1 MNKNLPQ
8 WLEYLESIHP
18 SAIDMG
24 LERVRDV
31 AARLNIRF
39 TGRVITVGGT
49 NGKGTTSALIE
60 NALLLDGQSVGVYS
74 SPHLLDYR
82 ERVRINGALPE
93 AAAFCTAFEQVEQAR
108 GDISLTYF
116 EFGTL
121 AAMLMLMAASPDVV
135 VLEVGLGGRLDATNI
150 IEPDCAVITSI
161 GLDHQDWLG
170 NTREKIAVEK
180 AGIIRPSG
188 KVVIGEP
195 NPPTTLREVIAA
207 LSADAWWR
215 GSEFTISRTANG
227 NVEWQADE
235 QPIPLEDTS
244 IPLDNVATAL
254 AVLKHSGFTV
264 STASIVQ
271 AVATTCLPG
280 RRQLIAQHPAT
291 YLDVGH
297 NPQATESLAEWLD
310 TRQFTKLH
318 IVVAMLNDKAPAASL
333 APFKRFNPQWYLAST
348 HGPRGLAAEK
358 LAEAVTTS
366 QQEVF
371 AEVTQAYHAA
381 REQAQKS
388 GQSQDKDGQSHCDDL
403 ILVVGSFHT
412 VADILALP
420 HNTQNS

>member
-1 MNKNLPQ
+1 MRKTLPQ

-24 LERVRDV
+24 LDRVNEV
-31 AARLNIRF
+31 AQRLNLRF
-39 TGRVITVGGT
+39 DARVITVGGT

-60 NALLLDGQSVGVYS
+60 NALLIEGQSVGVYS

-82 ERVRINGALPE
+82 ERVRINGTLPD
-93 AAAFCTAFEQVEQAR
+93 AAAFCDAFEQVEQAR

-121 AAMLMLMAASPDVV
+121 AAMLMLMAAELDVV

-150 IEPDCAVITSI
+150 ITPDCAVITSI

-170 NTREKIAVEK
+170 DTREKIAVEK
-180 AGIIRPSG
+180 AGIIRHGG

-195 NPPTTLREVIAA
+195 EPPHTLREAVKA
-207 LSADAWWR
+207 LNADAWWQNQ
-215 GSEFTISRTANG
+215 EFSIARRTDGA
-227 NVEWQADE
+227 VTFTAAE
-235 QPIPLEDTS
+235 QTLELSDTAIPLN
-244 IPLDNVATAL
+244 NVATAL
-254 AVLKHSGFTV
+254 AVLKHAGFIV
-264 STASIVQ
+264 SDATMQQ
-271 AVATTCLPG
+271 AVANTQLPG
-280 RRQLIAQHPAT
+280 RRQLIASQPAT

-310 TRQFTKLH
+310 SKTFEQLH

-333 APFKRFNPQWYLAST
+333 APFKRFAPQWYLAST
-348 HGPRGLAAEK
+348 HGPRGLSAEK
-358 LAEAVTTS
+358 LAAAVENTPNCLFPAVT
-366 QQEVF
+366 E
-371 AEVTQAYHAA
+371 AYEAA
-381 REQAQKS
+381 R
-388 GQSQDKDGQSHCDDL
+388 QDAYSEDL

-420 HNTQNS
+420 HNTANS

>member
-1 MNKNLPQ
+1 MRKTLPQ

-24 LERVRDV
+24 LDRVNEV
-31 AARLNIRF
+31 ALRLNLRF
-39 TGRVITVGGT
+39 DARVITVGGT

-60 NALLLDGQSVGVYS
+60 NALLIEGQTVGVYS

-82 ERVRINGALPE
+82 ERVRINGALPD
-93 AAAFCTAFEQVEQAR
+93 AAAFCDAFEQVEQAR

-121 AAMLMLMAASPDVV
+121 AAMLMLMAAELDVV

-150 IEPDCAVITSI
+150 ITPDCAVITSI

-170 NTREKIAVEK
+170 DTREKIAVEK
-180 AGIIRPSG
+180 AGIIRHGG

-195 NPPTTLREVIAA
+195 EPPHTLREAVKA
-207 LSADAWWR
+207 LNADAWWQNQ
-215 GSEFTISRTANG
+215 EFSIARRTDGA
-227 NVEWQADE
+227 VTFTAAE
-235 QPIPLEDTS
+235 QTLELSDTAIPLN
-244 IPLDNVATAL
+244 NVATAL
-254 AVLKHSGFTV
+254 AILKHAGFIV
-264 STASIVQ
+264 SDATMQQ
-271 AVATTCLPG
+271 AVANTQLPG
-280 RRQLIAQHPAT
+280 RRQQIASQPAT

-310 TRQFTKLH
+310 SKTFEQVH

-333 APFKRFNPQWYLAST
+333 APFKRFAPQWYFAST
-348 HGPRGLAAEK
+348 HGPRGLSAEK
-358 LAEAVTTS
+358 LAAAVENTPTRLFPAVT
-366 QQEVF
+366 E
-371 AEVTQAYHAA
+371 AYEAA
-381 REQAQKS
+381 RQDAQS
-388 GQSQDKDGQSHCDDL
+388 EDL

>member
-1 MNKNLPQ
+1 MSKTLPQ

-24 LERVRDV
+24 LDRVNEV
-31 AARLNIRF
+31 AQRLNLRF
-39 TGRVITVGGT
+39 DSRVITVGGT

-60 NALLLDGQSVGVYS
+60 NALLLEGRSVGVYS

-82 ERVRINGALPE
+82 ERVRINGALPD
-93 AAAFCTAFEQVEQAR
+93 AAAFCDAFEQVEKAR

-121 AAMLMLMAASPDVV
+121 AAMLMLMAAELDVV

-150 IEPDCAVITSI
+150 ITPDCAVITSI

-170 NTREKIAVEK
+170 DTREKIAVEK
-180 AGIIRPSG
+180 AGIIRHGG

-195 NPPTTLREVIAA
+195 EPPHTLREAVKA
-207 LSADAWWR
+207 LNADAWWR
-215 GSEFTISRTANG
+215 NDDFSITRSTDGGVTFNAAEQSLKLSDTA
-227 NVEWQADE
+227 
-235 QPIPLEDTS
+235 IPLN
-244 IPLDNVATAL
+244 NVATAL
-254 AVLKHSGFTV
+254 AVLKHAGFIV
-264 STASIVQ
+264 SDMTMQQ
-271 AVATTCLPG
+271 AVANTQLPG
-280 RRQLIAQHPAT
+280 RRQLIAGQPAT

-310 TRQFTKLH
+310 SKTFERLH

-333 APFKRFNPQWYLAST
+333 APFKRFAPQWYLAST
-348 HGPRGLAAEK
+348 HGPRGLPAEK
-358 LAEAVTTS
+358 LAAAVENTQRRLFAAVT
-366 QQEVF
+366 E
-371 AEVTQAYHAA
+371 AYEAA
-381 REQAQKS
+381 R
-388 GQSQDKDGQSHCDDL
+388 QDAHSKDL

>member
-1 MNKNLPQ
+1 MRKTLPQ

-24 LERVRDV
+24 LDRVNEV
-31 AARLNIRF
+31 AQRLNLRF
-39 TGRVITVGGT
+39 DARVITVGGT

-60 NALLLDGQSVGVYS
+60 NALLIEGQSVGVYS

-82 ERVRINGALPE
+82 ERVRINGTLPD
-93 AAAFCTAFEQVEQAR
+93 AAAFCDAFEQVEQAR

-121 AAMLMLMAASPDVV
+121 AAMLMLMAAELDVV

-150 IEPDCAVITSI
+150 ITPDCAVITSI

-170 NTREKIAVEK
+170 DTREKIAVEK
-180 AGIIRPSG
+180 AGIIRHGG

-195 NPPTTLREVIAA
+195 EPPHTLREAVKA
-207 LSADAWWR
+207 LNADAWWQNQ
-215 GSEFTISRTANG
+215 EFSIARRTDGA
-227 NVEWQADE
+227 VTFTAAE
-235 QPIPLEDTS
+235 QTLELSDTAIPLN
-244 IPLDNVATAL
+244 NVATAL
-254 AVLKHSGFTV
+254 AVLKHAGFIV
-264 STASIVQ
+264 SDATMQQ
-271 AVATTCLPG
+271 AVANTQLPG
-280 RRQLIAQHPAT
+280 RRQLIASQPAT

-310 TRQFTKLH
+310 SKTFEQLH

-333 APFKRFNPQWYLAST
+333 APFKRFAPQWYLAST
-348 HGPRGLAAEK
+348 HGPRGLSAEK
-358 LAEAVTTS
+358 LAAAVENTPNCLFPAVT
-366 QQEVF
+366 E
-371 AEVTQAYHAA
+371 AYEAA
-381 REQAQKS
+381 R
-388 GQSQDKDGQSHCDDL
+388 QDAYSEDL

>member
-1 MNKNLPQ
+1 MSKTLPQ

-24 LERVRDV
+24 LDRVNEV
-31 AARLNIRF
+31 AQRLNLRF
-39 TGRVITVGGT
+39 DSRVITVGGT

-60 NALLLDGQSVGVYS
+60 NALLLEGRSVGVYS

-82 ERVRINGALPE
+82 ERVRINGALPD
-93 AAAFCTAFEQVEQAR
+93 AAAFCDAFEQVEKAR

-121 AAMLMLMAASPDVV
+121 AAMLMLMAAELDVV

-150 IEPDCAVITSI
+150 ITPDCAVITSI

-170 NTREKIAVEK
+170 DTREKIAVEK
-180 AGIIRPSG
+180 AGIIRHGG

-195 NPPTTLREVIAA
+195 EPPHTLREAVKA
-207 LSADAWWR
+207 LNADAWWR
-215 GSEFTISRTANG
+215 NDDFSITRSTDGGVTFNAAEQSLKLSDTA
-227 NVEWQADE
+227 
-235 QPIPLEDTS
+235 IPLN
-244 IPLDNVATAL
+244 NVATAL
-254 AVLKHSGFTV
+254 AVLKHAGFIV
-264 STASIVQ
+264 SDMTMQQ
-271 AVATTCLPG
+271 AVANTQLPG
-280 RRQLIAQHPAT
+280 RRQLIAGQPAT

-310 TRQFTKLH
+310 SKTFERLH

-333 APFKRFNPQWYLAST
+333 APFKRFAPQWYLAST
-348 HGPRGLAAEK
+348 HGPRGLPAEK
-358 LAEAVTTS
+358 LAAAVENTQRRLFAAVT
-366 QQEVF
+366 E
-371 AEVTQAYHAA
+371 AYEAA
-381 REQAQKS
+381 R
-388 GQSQDKDGQSHCDDL
+388 QDAHSEDL

>member
-1 MNKNLPQ
+1 MSKTLTQ

-24 LERVRDV
+24 LDRVNEV
-31 AARLNIRF
+31 AQRLKLRF
-39 TGRVITVGGT
+39 DARVITVGGT

-60 NALLLDGQSVGVYS
+60 NALLIEGQSVGVYS

-82 ERVRINGALPE
+82 ERVRINGTLPD
-93 AAAFCTAFEQVEQAR
+93 AAAFCDAFEQVEQAR

-121 AAMLMLMAASPDVV
+121 AAMLMLMAAELDVV

-150 IEPDCAVITSI
+150 ITPDCAVITSI

-170 NTREKIAVEK
+170 DTREKIAVEK
-180 AGIIRPSG
+180 AGIIRHGG

-195 NPPTTLREVIAA
+195 EPPHTLREAVKA
-207 LSADAWWR
+207 LNADAWWQNQ
-215 GSEFTISRTANG
+215 EFSIARRTDGA
-227 NVEWQADE
+227 VTFTAAE
-235 QPIPLEDTS
+235 QTLELSDTAIPLN
-244 IPLDNVATAL
+244 NVATAL
-254 AVLKHSGFTV
+254 AVLKHAGFIV
-264 STASIVQ
+264 SDATMQQ
-271 AVATTCLPG
+271 AVANTQLPG
-280 RRQLIAQHPAT
+280 RRQLIASQPAT

-310 TRQFTKLH
+310 SKTFEQLH

-333 APFKRFNPQWYLAST
+333 APFKRFAPQWYLAST
-348 HGPRGLAAEK
+348 HGPRGLSAEK
-358 LAEAVTTS
+358 LAAAVENTPNCLFPAVT
-366 QQEVF
+366 E
-371 AEVTQAYHAA
+371 AYEAA
-381 REQAQKS
+381 R
-388 GQSQDKDGQSHCDDL
+388 QDAYSEDL

>member
-1 MNKNLPQ
+1 MRKTLPQ

-24 LERVRDV
+24 LDRVNEV
-31 AARLNIRF
+31 AQRLNLRF
-39 TGRVITVGGT
+39 DARVITVGGT

-60 NALLLDGQSVGVYS
+60 NALLIEGQSVGVYS

-82 ERVRINGALPE
+82 ERVRINGALPD
-93 AAAFCTAFEQVEQAR
+93 ADTFCDAFEQVEQAR

-121 AAMLMLMAASPDVV
+121 AAMLMLMAAELDVV

-150 IEPDCAVITSI
+150 ITPDCAVITSI

-170 NTREKIAVEK
+170 DTREKIAVEK
-180 AGIIRPSG
+180 AGIIRYGG

-195 NPPTTLREVIAA
+195 EPPHTLREAVKA
-207 LSADAWWR
+207 LNADAWWQNQ
-215 GSEFTISRTANG
+215 EFSIARRTDGA
-227 NVEWQADE
+227 VTFTAAE
-235 QPIPLEDTS
+235 QTLELSDTAIPLN
-244 IPLDNVATAL
+244 NVATAL
-254 AVLKHSGFTV
+254 AVLKHAGFIV
-264 STASIVQ
+264 SDATMQQ
-271 AVATTCLPG
+271 AVANTQLPG
-280 RRQLIAQHPAT
+280 RRQLIASQPAT

-310 TRQFTKLH
+310 SKTFEQLH

-333 APFKRFNPQWYLAST
+333 APFKRFAPQWYLAST
-348 HGPRGLAAEK
+348 HGPRGLSAEK
-358 LAEAVTTS
+358 LAAAVENTPNCLFPAVT
-366 QQEVF
+366 E
-371 AEVTQAYHAA
+371 AYEAA
-381 REQAQKS
+381 R
-388 GQSQDKDGQSHCDDL
+388 QDAYSEDL

>member
-1 MNKNLPQ
+1 MSKTLPQ

-24 LERVRDV
+24 LDRVNEV
-31 AARLNIRF
+31 AQRLNLRF
-39 TGRVITVGGT
+39 DSRVITVGGT

-60 NALLLDGQSVGVYS
+60 NALLLEGRSVGVYS

-82 ERVRINGALPE
+82 ERVRINGALPD
-93 AAAFCTAFEQVEQAR
+93 AAAFCDAFEQVEKAR

-121 AAMLMLMAASPDVV
+121 AAMLMLMAAELDVV

-150 IEPDCAVITSI
+150 ITPDCAVITSI

-170 NTREKIAVEK
+170 DTREKIAVEK
-180 AGIIRPSG
+180 AGIIRHGG

-195 NPPTTLREVIAA
+195 EPPHTLREAVKA
-207 LSADAWWR
+207 LNADAWWR
-215 GSEFTISRTANG
+215 NDDFSITRSTDGGVTFNAAEQSLKLSDTA
-227 NVEWQADE
+227 
-235 QPIPLEDTS
+235 IPLN
-244 IPLDNVATAL
+244 NVATAL
-254 AVLKHSGFTV
+254 AVLKHAGFIV
-264 STASIVQ
+264 SDMTMQQ
-271 AVATTCLPG
+271 AVANTQLPG
-280 RRQLIAQHPAT
+280 RRQLIAGQPAT

-310 TRQFTKLH
+310 SKTFERLH

-333 APFKRFNPQWYLAST
+333 APFKRFAPQWYLAST
-348 HGPRGLAAEK
+348 HGPRGLSAEK
-358 LAEAVTTS
+358 LAAAVENTPNCLFPAVT
-366 QQEVF
+366 E
-371 AEVTQAYHAA
+371 AYEAA
-381 REQAQKS
+381 R
-388 GQSQDKDGQSHCDDL
+388 QDAYSEDL

>member
-1 MNKNLPQ
+1 MSKTLTQ

-24 LERVRDV
+24 LDRVNEV
-31 AARLNIRF
+31 AQRLNLRF
-39 TGRVITVGGT
+39 DARVITVGGT

-60 NALLLDGQSVGVYS
+60 NALLLEGQSVGVYS

-82 ERVRINGALPE
+82 ERVRINGALPD
-93 AAAFCTAFEQVEQAR
+93 ADTFCDAFEQVEQAR
-108 GDISLTYF
+108 GDITLTYF

-121 AAMLMLMAASPDVV
+121 AAMLMLMAAELDVV

-150 IEPDCAVITSI
+150 ITPDCAVITSI

-170 NTREKIAVEK
+170 DTREKIAVEK
-180 AGIIRPSG
+180 AGIIRYGG

-195 NPPTTLREVIAA
+195 EPPHTLREAVK
-207 LSADAWWR
+207 LLNADAWWQ
-215 GSEFTISRTANG
+215 GQEFSIARSTDGTVTFNAAKQTLELSDTA
-227 NVEWQADE
+227 
-235 QPIPLEDTS
+235 IPLN
-244 IPLDNVATAL
+244 NVATAL
-254 AVLKHSGFTV
+254 AVLKHAGFTV
-264 STASIVQ
+264 SDATMQ
-271 AVATTCLPG
+271 RAVANTQLPG
-280 RRQLIAQHPAT
+280 RRQLIAKHPAT

-310 TRQFTKLH
+310 SKTFKQLH

-333 APFKRFNPQWYLAST
+333 APFKRFAPQWYLAAT
-348 HGPRGLAAEK
+348 HGPRGLSAEK
-358 LAEAVTTS
+358 LAAAVENTPNCLFPAVT
-366 QQEVF
+366 E
-371 AEVTQAYHAA
+371 AYEAA
-381 REQAQKS
+381 R
-388 GQSQDKDGQSHCDDL
+388 QDAHSEDL

>member
-1 MNKNLPQ
+1 MSKTLTQ

-24 LERVRDV
+24 LDRVNEV
-31 AARLNIRF
+31 AQRLNLRF
-39 TGRVITVGGT
+39 DARVITVGGT

-60 NALLLDGQSVGVYS
+60 NALLLEGQSVGVYS

-82 ERVRINGALPE
+82 ERVRINGALPD
-93 AAAFCTAFEQVEQAR
+93 ADTFCDAFEQVEQAR
-108 GDISLTYF
+108 GDITLTYF

-121 AAMLMLMAASPDVV
+121 AAMLMLMAADLDVV

-150 IEPDCAVITSI
+150 ITPDCAVITSI

-170 NTREKIAVEK
+170 DTREKIAVEK
-180 AGIIRPSG
+180 AGIIRHGG

-195 NPPTTLREVIAA
+195 EPPHTLREAVK
-207 LSADAWWR
+207 LLNADAWWQ
-215 GSEFTISRTANG
+215 GQEFSIARSTDGTVTFNAAKQTLELSDTA
-227 NVEWQADE
+227 
-235 QPIPLEDTS
+235 IPLN
-244 IPLDNVATAL
+244 NVATAL
-254 AVLKHSGFTV
+254 AVLKHAGFTV
-264 STASIVQ
+264 SDATMQ
-271 AVATTCLPG
+271 RAVANTQLPG
-280 RRQLIAQHPAT
+280 RRQLIAKHPAT

-310 TRQFTKLH
+310 SKTFKQLH

-333 APFKRFNPQWYLAST
+333 APFKRFAPQWYLAST
-348 HGPRGLAAEK
+348 HGPRGLSAEK
-358 LAEAVTTS
+358 LAAAVENTPNCLFPAVT
-366 QQEVF
+366 E
-371 AEVTQAYHAA
+371 AYEAA
-381 REQAQKS
+381 R
-388 GQSQDKDGQSHCDDL
+388 QDAYSEDL

>member
-1 MNKNLPQ
+1 MRKTLPQ

-24 LERVRDV
+24 LDRVNEV
-31 AARLNIRF
+31 ALRLNLRF
-39 TGRVITVGGT
+39 DARVITVGGT

-60 NALLLDGQSVGVYS
+60 NALLIEGQSVGVYS

-82 ERVRINGALPE
+82 ERVRINGTLPD
-93 AAAFCTAFEQVEQAR
+93 AAAFCDAFEQVEQAR

-121 AAMLMLMAASPDVV
+121 AAMLMLMAAELDVV

-150 IEPDCAVITSI
+150 ITPDCAVITSI

-170 NTREKIAVEK
+170 DTREKIAVEK
-180 AGIIRPSG
+180 AGIIRHGG

-195 NPPTTLREVIAA
+195 EPPHTLREAVKA
-207 LSADAWWR
+207 LNADAWWQNQ
-215 GSEFTISRTANG
+215 EFSIARRTDGA
-227 NVEWQADE
+227 VTFTAAE
-235 QPIPLEDTS
+235 QTLELSDTAIPLN
-244 IPLDNVATAL
+244 NVATAL
-254 AVLKHSGFTV
+254 AVLKHAGFIV
-264 STASIVQ
+264 SDATMQQ
-271 AVATTCLPG
+271 AVANTQLPG
-280 RRQLIAQHPAT
+280 RRQLIASQPAT

-310 TRQFTKLH
+310 SKTFEQLH

-333 APFKRFNPQWYLAST
+333 APFKRFAPQWYLAST
-348 HGPRGLAAEK
+348 HGPRGLSAEK
-358 LAEAVTTS
+358 LAAAVENTPNCLFPAVT
-366 QQEVF
+366 E
-371 AEVTQAYHAA
+371 AYEAA
-381 REQAQKS
+381 R
-388 GQSQDKDGQSHCDDL
+388 QDAYSEDL

>member
-1 MNKNLPQ
+1 MRKTLPQ

-24 LERVRDV
+24 LDRVNEV
-31 AARLNIRF
+31 AQRLNLRF
-39 TGRVITVGGT
+39 DSRVITVGGT

-60 NALLLDGQSVGVYS
+60 NALLLEGRSVGVYS

-82 ERVRINGALPE
+82 ERVRINGALPD
-93 AAAFCTAFEQVEQAR
+93 AAAFCDAFEQVEKAR

-121 AAMLMLMAASPDVV
+121 AAMLMLMAAELDVV

-150 IEPDCAVITSI
+150 ITPDCAVITSI

-170 NTREKIAVEK
+170 DTREKIAVEK
-180 AGIIRPSG
+180 AGIIRHGG

-195 NPPTTLREVIAA
+195 EPPHTLREAVKA
-207 LSADAWWR
+207 LNADAWWR
-215 GSEFTISRTANG
+215 NDDFSITRSTDGGVTFNAAEQSLKLSDTA
-227 NVEWQADE
+227 
-235 QPIPLEDTS
+235 IPLN
-244 IPLDNVATAL
+244 NVATAL
-254 AVLKHSGFTV
+254 AVLKHAGFIV
-264 STASIVQ
+264 SDMTMQQ
-271 AVATTCLPG
+271 AVANTQLPG
-280 RRQLIAQHPAT
+280 RRQLIAGQPAT

-310 TRQFTKLH
+310 SKTFERLH

-333 APFKRFNPQWYLAST
+333 APFKRFAPQWYLAST
-348 HGPRGLAAEK
+348 HGPRGLPAEK
-358 LAEAVTTS
+358 LAAAVENTQRRLFAAVT
-366 QQEVF
+366 E
-371 AEVTQAYHAA
+371 AYEAA
-381 REQAQKS
+381 R
-388 GQSQDKDGQSHCDDL
+388 QDAHSKDL

>member
-1 MNKNLPQ
+1 MRKTLPQ

-24 LERVRDV
+24 LDRVNEV
-31 AARLNIRF
+31 AQRLNLRF
-39 TGRVITVGGT
+39 DARVITVGGT

-60 NALLLDGQSVGVYS
+60 NALLIEGQSVGVYS

-82 ERVRINGALPE
+82 ERVRINGTLPD
-93 AAAFCTAFEQVEQAR
+93 AAAFCDAFEQVEQAR

-121 AAMLMLMAASPDVV
+121 AAMLMLMAAELDVV

-150 IEPDCAVITSI
+150 ITPDCAVITSI

-170 NTREKIAVEK
+170 DTREKIAVEK
-180 AGIIRPSG
+180 AGIIRHGG

-195 NPPTTLREVIAA
+195 EPPHTLREAVKA
-207 LSADAWWR
+207 LNADAWWQNQ
-215 GSEFTISRTANG
+215 EFSIARRTDGA
-227 NVEWQADE
+227 VTFTAAE
-235 QPIPLEDTS
+235 QTLELSDTAIPLN
-244 IPLDNVATAL
+244 NVATAL
-254 AVLKHSGFTV
+254 AVLKHAGFIV
-264 STASIVQ
+264 SDATMQQ
-271 AVATTCLPG
+271 AVANTQLPG
-280 RRQLIAQHPAT
+280 RRQLIASQPAT

-310 TRQFTKLH
+310 SKTFEQLH

-333 APFKRFNPQWYLAST
+333 APFKRFAPQWYLAST
-348 HGPRGLAAEK
+348 HGPRGLSAEK
-358 LAEAVTTS
+358 LAAAVENTPNCLFPAVT
-366 QQEVF
+366 E
-371 AEVTQAYHAA
+371 AYEAA
-381 REQAQKS
+381 R
-388 GQSQDKDGQSHCDDL
+388 QDAHSEDL

>member
-1 MNKNLPQ
+1 MRKTLPQ

-24 LERVRDV
+24 LDRVNEV
-31 AARLNIRF
+31 AQRLNLRF
-39 TGRVITVGGT
+39 DARVITVGGT

-60 NALLLDGQSVGVYS
+60 NALLIEGQTVGVYS

-82 ERVRINGALPE
+82 ERVRINGALPD
-93 AAAFCTAFEQVEQAR
+93 AAAFCDAFEQVEQAR

-121 AAMLMLMAASPDVV
+121 AAMLMLMAAELDVV

-150 IEPDCAVITSI
+150 ITPDCAVITSI

-170 NTREKIAVEK
+170 DTREKIAVEK
-180 AGIIRPSG
+180 AGIIRHGG

-195 NPPTTLREVIAA
+195 EPPHTLREAVKA
-207 LSADAWWR
+207 LNADAWWQNQ
-215 GSEFTISRTANG
+215 EFSIARRTDGA
-227 NVEWQADE
+227 VTFTAAE
-235 QPIPLEDTS
+235 QTLELSDTAIPLN
-244 IPLDNVATAL
+244 NVATAL
-254 AVLKHSGFTV
+254 AVLKHAGFIV
-264 STASIVQ
+264 SDATMQQ
-271 AVATTCLPG
+271 AVANTQLPG
-280 RRQLIAQHPAT
+280 RRQQIASQPAT

-310 TRQFTKLH
+310 SKTFEQVH

-333 APFKRFNPQWYLAST
+333 APFKRFAPQWYFAST
-348 HGPRGLAAEK
+348 HGPRGLSAEK
-358 LAEAVTTS
+358 LAAAVENTPTRLFPAVT
-366 QQEVF
+366 E
-371 AEVTQAYHAA
+371 AYEAA
-381 REQAQKS
+381 RQDAQS
-388 GQSQDKDGQSHCDDL
+388 EDL

>member
-1 MNKNLPQ
+1 MRKTLPQ

-24 LERVRDV
+24 LDRVNEV
-31 AARLNIRF
+31 AQRLNLRF
-39 TGRVITVGGT
+39 DARVITVGGT

-60 NALLLDGQSVGVYS
+60 NALLIEGQSVGVYS

-82 ERVRINGALPE
+82 ERVRINGTLPD
-93 AAAFCTAFEQVEQAR
+93 AAAFCDAFEQVEQAR

-121 AAMLMLMAASPDVV
+121 AAMLMLMAAELDVV

-150 IEPDCAVITSI
+150 ITPDCAVITSI

-170 NTREKIAVEK
+170 DTREKIAVEK
-180 AGIIRPSG
+180 AGIIRHGG

-195 NPPTTLREVIAA
+195 EPPHTLREAVKA
-207 LSADAWWR
+207 LNADAWWQNQ
-215 GSEFTISRTANG
+215 EFSIARRTDGA
-227 NVEWQADE
+227 VTFTAAE
-235 QPIPLEDTS
+235 QTLELSDTAIPLN
-244 IPLDNVATAL
+244 NVATAL
-254 AVLKHSGFTV
+254 AVLKHAGFIV
-264 STASIVQ
+264 SDATMQQ
-271 AVATTCLPG
+271 AVANTQLPG
-280 RRQLIAQHPAT
+280 RRQLIASQPAT

-310 TRQFTKLH
+310 SKTFEQVH

-333 APFKRFNPQWYLAST
+333 APFKRFAPQWYFAST
-348 HGPRGLAAEK
+348 HGPRGLSAEK
-358 LAEAVTTS
+358 LAAAVENTPTRLFPAVT
-366 QQEVF
+366 E
-371 AEVTQAYHAA
+371 AYEAA
-381 REQAQKS
+381 RQDAQS
-388 GQSQDKDGQSHCDDL
+388 EDL

>member
-1 MNKNLPQ
+1 MRKTLPE

-24 LERVRDV
+24 LDRVNEV
-31 AARLNIRF
+31 ALRLNLRF
-39 TGRVITVGGT
+39 DARVITVGGT

-60 NALLLDGQSVGVYS
+60 NALLIEGQSVGVYS

-82 ERVRINGALPE
+82 ERVRINGTLPD
-93 AAAFCTAFEQVEQAR
+93 AAAFCDAFEQVEQAR

-121 AAMLMLMAASPDVV
+121 AAMLMLMAAELDVV

-150 IEPDCAVITSI
+150 ITPDCAVITSI

-170 NTREKIAVEK
+170 DTREKIAVEK
-180 AGIIRPSG
+180 AGIIRHGG

-195 NPPTTLREVIAA
+195 EPPHTLREAVKA
-207 LSADAWWR
+207 LNADAWWQNQ
-215 GSEFTISRTANG
+215 EFSIARRTDGA
-227 NVEWQADE
+227 VTFTAAE
-235 QPIPLEDTS
+235 QTLELSDTAIPLN
-244 IPLDNVATAL
+244 NVATAL
-254 AVLKHSGFTV
+254 AVLKHAGFIV
-264 STASIVQ
+264 SDATMQQ
-271 AVATTCLPG
+271 AVANTQLPG
-280 RRQLIAQHPAT
+280 RRQQIASQPAT

-310 TRQFTKLH
+310 SKTFEQVH

-333 APFKRFNPQWYLAST
+333 APFKRFAPQWYFAST
-348 HGPRGLAAEK
+348 HGPRGLSAEK
-358 LAEAVTTS
+358 LAAAVENTPTRLFPAVT
-366 QQEVF
+366 E
-371 AEVTQAYHAA
+371 AYEAA
-381 REQAQKS
+381 RQDAQS
-388 GQSQDKDGQSHCDDL
+388 EDL

>member
-1 MNKNLPQ
+1 MRKTLPQ

-24 LERVRDV
+24 LDRVNEV
-31 AARLNIRF
+31 ALRLNLRF
-39 TGRVITVGGT
+39 DARVITVGGT

-60 NALLLDGQSVGVYS
+60 NALLIEGQSVGVYS

-82 ERVRINGALPE
+82 ERVRINGTLPD
-93 AAAFCTAFEQVEQAR
+93 AAAFCDAFEQVEQAR

-121 AAMLMLMAASPDVV
+121 AAMLMLMAAELDVV

-150 IEPDCAVITSI
+150 ITPDCAVITSI

-170 NTREKIAVEK
+170 DTREKIAVEK
-180 AGIIRPSG
+180 AGIIRHGG

-195 NPPTTLREVIAA
+195 EPPHTLREAVKA
-207 LSADAWWR
+207 LNADAWWQNQ
-215 GSEFTISRTANG
+215 EFSIARRTDGA
-227 NVEWQADE
+227 VTFTAAE
-235 QPIPLEDTS
+235 QTLELSDTAIPLN
-244 IPLDNVATAL
+244 NVATAL
-254 AVLKHSGFTV
+254 AVLKHAGFIV
-264 STASIVQ
+264 SDATMQQ
-271 AVATTCLPG
+271 AVANTQLPG
-280 RRQLIAQHPAT
+280 RRQQIASQPAT

-310 TRQFTKLH
+310 SKTFEQVH

-333 APFKRFNPQWYLAST
+333 APFKRFAPQWYFAST
-348 HGPRGLAAEK
+348 HGPRGLSAEK
-358 LAEAVTTS
+358 LAAAVENTPTRLFPAVT
-366 QQEVF
+366 E
-371 AEVTQAYHAA
+371 AYEAA
-381 REQAQKS
+381 RQDAQS
-388 GQSQDKDGQSHCDDL
+388 EDL

>member
-1 MNKNLPQ
+1 MRKTLPQ

-24 LERVRDV
+24 LDRVNEV
-31 AARLNIRF
+31 AQRLNLRF
-39 TGRVITVGGT
+39 DARVITVGGT

-60 NALLLDGQSVGVYS
+60 NALLIEGQSVGVYS

-82 ERVRINGALPE
+82 ERVRINGTLPD
-93 AAAFCTAFEQVEQAR
+93 AAAFCDAFEQVEQAR

-121 AAMLMLMAASPDVV
+121 AAMLMLMAAELDVV

-150 IEPDCAVITSI
+150 ITPDCAVITSI

-170 NTREKIAVEK
+170 DTREKIAVEK
-180 AGIIRPSG
+180 AGIIRHGG

-195 NPPTTLREVIAA
+195 EPPHTLREAVKA
-207 LSADAWWR
+207 LNADAWWQNQ
-215 GSEFTISRTANG
+215 EFSIARRTDGA
-227 NVEWQADE
+227 VTFTAAE
-235 QPIPLEDTS
+235 QTLELSDTAIPLN
-244 IPLDNVATAL
+244 NVATAL
-254 AVLKHSGFTV
+254 AVLKHAGFIV
-264 STASIVQ
+264 SDATMQQ
-271 AVATTCLPG
+271 AVANTQLPG
-280 RRQLIAQHPAT
+280 RRQLIASQPAT

-310 TRQFTKLH
+310 RKTFEQLH

-333 APFKRFNPQWYLAST
+333 APFKRFAPQWYLAST
-348 HGPRGLAAEK
+348 HGPRGLSAEK
-358 LAEAVTTS
+358 LAAAVENTPNCLFPAVT
-366 QQEVF
+366 E
-371 AEVTQAYHAA
+371 AYEAA
-381 REQAQKS
+381 R
-388 GQSQDKDGQSHCDDL
+388 QDAYSEDL

>member
-1 MNKNLPQ
+1 MRKTLPQ

-24 LERVRDV
+24 LDRVNEV
-31 AARLNIRF
+31 AQRLNLRF
-39 TGRVITVGGT
+39 DARVITVGGT

-60 NALLLDGQSVGVYS
+60 NTLLIDGQSVGVYS

-82 ERVRINGALPE
+82 ERVRINGTLPD
-93 AAAFCTAFEQVEQAR
+93 AAAFCDAFEQVEQAR

-121 AAMLMLMAASPDVV
+121 AAMLMLMAAELDVV

-150 IEPDCAVITSI
+150 ITPDCAVITSI

-170 NTREKIAVEK
+170 DTREKIAVEK
-180 AGIIRPSG
+180 AGIIRHGG

-195 NPPTTLREVIAA
+195 EPPHTLREAVKA
-207 LSADAWWR
+207 LNADAWWQNQ
-215 GSEFTISRTANG
+215 EFSIARTDGA
-227 NVEWQADE
+227 VTFTAAE
-235 QPIPLEDTS
+235 QTLELSDTAIPLN
-244 IPLDNVATAL
+244 NVATAL
-254 AVLKHSGFTV
+254 AVLKHAGFIV
-264 STASIVQ
+264 SDATMQQ
-271 AVATTCLPG
+271 AVANTRLPG
-280 RRQLIAQHPAT
+280 RRQLIASQPDT

-310 TRQFTKLH
+310 SKTFEQLH

-333 APFKRFNPQWYLAST
+333 APFKRFAPQWYLAST
-348 HGPRGLAAEK
+348 HGPRGLSAEK
-358 LAEAVTTS
+358 LAAAVENTPNRLFTAVT
-366 QQEVF
+366 E
-371 AEVTQAYHAA
+371 AYEAA
-381 REQAQKS
+381 R
-388 GQSQDKDGQSHCDDL
+388 QDADSEDL

>member
-1 MNKNLPQ
+1 MSKTLPQ
-8 WLEYLESIHP
+8 WLEYFESIHP

-24 LERVRDV
+24 LDRVNEV
-31 AARLNIRF
+31 AQRLNLRF
-39 TGRVITVGGT
+39 DSRVITVGGT

-60 NALLLDGQSVGVYS
+60 NALLLEGRSVGVYS

-82 ERVRINGALPE
+82 ERVRINGALPD
-93 AAAFCTAFEQVEQAR
+93 AAAFCDAFEQVEKAR

-121 AAMLMLMAASPDVV
+121 AAMLMLMAAELDVV

-150 IEPDCAVITSI
+150 ITPDCAVITSI

-170 NTREKIAVEK
+170 DTREKIAVEK
-180 AGIIRPSG
+180 AGIIRHGG

-195 NPPTTLREVIAA
+195 EPPHTLREAVKA
-207 LSADAWWR
+207 LNADAWWR
-215 GSEFTISRTANG
+215 NDDFSITRSTDGGVTFNAAEQSLKLSDTA
-227 NVEWQADE
+227 
-235 QPIPLEDTS
+235 IPLN
-244 IPLDNVATAL
+244 NVATAL
-254 AVLKHSGFTV
+254 AVLKHAGFIV
-264 STASIVQ
+264 SDMTMQQ
-271 AVATTCLPG
+271 AVANTQLPG
-280 RRQLIAQHPAT
+280 RRQLIAGQPAT

-310 TRQFTKLH
+310 SKTFERLH

-333 APFKRFNPQWYLAST
+333 APFKRFAPQWYLAST
-348 HGPRGLAAEK
+348 HGPRGLPAEK
-358 LAEAVTTS
+358 LAAAVENTQRRLFAAVT
-366 QQEVF
+366 E
-371 AEVTQAYHAA
+371 AYEAA
-381 REQAQKS
+381 R
-388 GQSQDKDGQSHCDDL
+388 QDAHSEDL

>member
-1 MNKNLPQ
+1 MRKTLPQ

-24 LERVRDV
+24 LDRVNEV
-31 AARLNIRF
+31 AQRLNLRF
-39 TGRVITVGGT
+39 DARVITVGGT

-60 NALLLDGQSVGVYS
+60 NALLIEGQSVGVYS

-82 ERVRINGALPE
+82 ERVRINGTLPD
-93 AAAFCTAFEQVEQAR
+93 AAAFCDAFEQVEQAR

-121 AAMLMLMAASPDVV
+121 AAMLMLMAAELDVV

-150 IEPDCAVITSI
+150 ITPDCAVITSI

-170 NTREKIAVEK
+170 DTREKIAVEK
-180 AGIIRPSG
+180 AGIIRHGG

-195 NPPTTLREVIAA
+195 EPPHTLREAVKA
-207 LSADAWWR
+207 LNADAWWQNQ
-215 GSEFTISRTANG
+215 EFSIARRTDGA
-227 NVEWQADE
+227 VTFTAAE
-235 QPIPLEDTS
+235 QTLELSDTAIPLN
-244 IPLDNVATAL
+244 NVATAL
-254 AVLKHSGFTV
+254 AVLKHAGFIV
-264 STASIVQ
+264 SDATMQQ
-271 AVATTCLPG
+271 AVANTQLPG
-280 RRQLIAQHPAT
+280 RRQLIASQPAT

-310 TRQFTKLH
+310 SKTFGQLH

-333 APFKRFNPQWYLAST
+333 APFKRFAPQWYLAST
-348 HGPRGLAAEK
+348 HGPRGLSAEK
-358 LAEAVTTS
+358 LAAAVENTPNCLFPAVT
-366 QQEVF
+366 E
-371 AEVTQAYHAA
+371 AYEAA
-381 REQAQKS
+381 R
-388 GQSQDKDGQSHCDDL
+388 QDAYSEDL

>member
-1 MNKNLPQ
+1 MRKTLPQ

-24 LERVRDV
+24 LDRVNEV
-31 AARLNIRF
+31 AQRLNLRF
-39 TGRVITVGGT
+39 DARVITVGGT

-60 NALLLDGQSVGVYS
+60 NALLIDGQSVGVYS

-82 ERVRINGALPE
+82 ERVRINGTLPD
-93 AAAFCTAFEQVEQAR
+93 AAAFCDAFEQVEQAR

-121 AAMLMLMAASPDVV
+121 AAMLMLMAAELDVV

-150 IEPDCAVITSI
+150 ITPDCAVITSI

-170 NTREKIAVEK
+170 DTREKIAVEK
-180 AGIIRPSG
+180 AGIIRHGG

-195 NPPTTLREVIAA
+195 EPPHTLREAVKA
-207 LSADAWWR
+207 LNADAWWQNQ
-215 GSEFTISRTANG
+215 EFSIARTDGA
-227 NVEWQADE
+227 VTFTAAE
-235 QPIPLEDTS
+235 QTLELSDTAIPLN
-244 IPLDNVATAL
+244 NVATAL
-254 AVLKHSGFTV
+254 AVLKHAGFIV
-264 STASIVQ
+264 SDATMQQ
-271 AVATTCLPG
+271 AVANTRLPG
-280 RRQLIAQHPAT
+280 RRQLIASQPDT

-310 TRQFTKLH
+310 SKTFEQLH

-333 APFKRFNPQWYLAST
+333 APFKRFAPQWYLAST
-348 HGPRGLAAEK
+348 HGPRGLSAEK
-358 LAEAVTTS
+358 LAAAVENTPNRLFTAVT
-366 QQEVF
+366 E
-371 AEVTQAYHAA
+371 AYEAA
-381 REQAQKS
+381 R
-388 GQSQDKDGQSHCDDL
+388 QDADSEDL

>member
-1 MNKNLPQ
+1 MRKTLPQ

-24 LERVRDV
+24 LDRVNEV
-31 AARLNIRF
+31 AQRLNLRF
-39 TGRVITVGGT
+39 DARVITVGGT

-60 NALLLDGQSVGVYS
+60 NALLIEGQSVGVYS

-82 ERVRINGALPE
+82 ERVRINGTLPD
-93 AAAFCTAFEQVEQAR
+93 AAAFCDAFEQVEQAR
-108 GDISLTYF
+108 GDITLTYF

-121 AAMLMLMAASPDVV
+121 AAMLMLMAADLDVV

-150 IEPDCAVITSI
+150 ITPDCAVITSI

-170 NTREKIAVEK
+170 DTREKIAVEK
-180 AGIIRPSG
+180 AGIIRHGG

-195 NPPTTLREVIAA
+195 EPPHTLREAVKA
-207 LSADAWWR
+207 LNADAWWQNQ
-215 GSEFTISRTANG
+215 EFSIARRTDGA
-227 NVEWQADE
+227 VTFTAAE
-235 QPIPLEDTS
+235 QTLELSDTAIPLN
-244 IPLDNVATAL
+244 NVATAL
-254 AVLKHSGFTV
+254 AVLKHAGFIV
-264 STASIVQ
+264 SDATMQQ
-271 AVATTCLPG
+271 AVANTQLPG
-280 RRQLIAQHPAT
+280 RRQLIASQPAT

-310 TRQFTKLH
+310 SKTFEQLH

-333 APFKRFNPQWYLAST
+333 APFKRFAPQWYLAST
-348 HGPRGLAAEK
+348 HGPRGLSAEK
-358 LAEAVTTS
+358 LAAAVENTPNCLFPAVT
-366 QQEVF
+366 E
-371 AEVTQAYHAA
+371 AYEAA
-381 REQAQKS
+381 R
-388 GQSQDKDGQSHCDDL
+388 QDAYSEDL

>member
-1 MNKNLPQ
+1 MSKTLPQ

-24 LERVRDV
+24 LDRVNEV
-31 AARLNIRF
+31 AQRLHLSF
-39 TGRVITVGGT
+39 DSRVITVGGT

-60 NALLLDGQSVGVYS
+60 NALLLEGQTVGVYS

-82 ERVRINGALPE
+82 ERVRINGALPD
-93 AAAFCTAFEQVEQAR
+93 ATAFCDAFEQVERAR
-108 GDISLTYF
+108 GEISLTYF

-121 AAMLMLMAASPDVV
+121 AAMLMLKAAELDVV

-150 IEPDCAVITSI
+150 IIPDCAVITSI

-170 NTREKIAVEK
+170 DTREKIAVEK
-180 AGIIRPSG
+180 AGIIRHGG

-195 NPPTTLREVIAA
+195 EPPHTLCEAVKA
-207 LSADAWWR
+207 LNADAWWQNQDFSITR
-215 GSEFTISRTANG
+215 STNGAVTFAATGQTLKLPDTA
-227 NVEWQADE
+227 
-235 QPIPLEDTS
+235 IPLN
-244 IPLDNVATAL
+244 NVATAL
-254 AVLKHSGFTV
+254 AVLKHAGFSV
-264 STASIVQ
+264 SDAIMQQ
-271 AVATTCLPG
+271 AVASTQLPG
-280 RRQLIAQHPAT
+280 RRQLIATQPAT

-310 TRQFTKLH
+310 SKTFKQLH

-333 APFKRFNPQWYLAST
+333 APFKRFAPQWFLAST
-348 HGPRGLAAEK
+348 HGPRGLSAEK
-358 LAEAVTTS
+358 LAAAVENTQRRLFQAVT
-366 QQEVF
+366 E
-371 AEVTQAYHAA
+371 AYEAA
-381 REQAQKS
+381 REDAHS
-388 GQSQDKDGQSHCDDL
+388 EDL

>member
-1 MNKNLPQ
+1 MSKTLPQ

-24 LERVRDV
+24 LDRVNEV
-31 AARLNIRF
+31 AQRLNLRF
-39 TGRVITVGGT
+39 DSRVITVGGT

-60 NALLLDGQSVGVYS
+60 NALLLEGRSVGVYS

-82 ERVRINGALPE
+82 ERVRINGALPD
-93 AAAFCTAFEQVEQAR
+93 AAAFCDAFEQVEKAR

-121 AAMLMLMAASPDVV
+121 AAMLMLMAAELDVV

-150 IEPDCAVITSI
+150 ITPDCAVITSI

-170 NTREKIAVEK
+170 DTREKIAVEK
-180 AGIIRPSG
+180 AGIIRHGG

-195 NPPTTLREVIAA
+195 EPPHTLREAVKA
-207 LSADAWWR
+207 LNADAWWR
-215 GSEFTISRTANG
+215 NDDFSITRSTDGGVTFNAAEQSLKLSDTA
-227 NVEWQADE
+227 
-235 QPIPLEDTS
+235 IPLN
-244 IPLDNVATAL
+244 NVATAL
-254 AVLKHSGFTV
+254 AVLKHAGFIV
-264 STASIVQ
+264 SDMTMQQ
-271 AVATTCLPG
+271 AVANTQLPG
-280 RRQLIAQHPAT
+280 RRQLIAGQPAT

-310 TRQFTKLH
+310 SKTFERLH

-333 APFKRFNPQWYLAST
+333 APFKRFAPQWYLAST
-348 HGPRGLAAEK
+348 HGPRGLPAEK
-358 LAEAVTTS
+358 LAAAVENTQRRLFAAVT
-366 QQEVF
+366 E
-371 AEVTQAYHAA
+371 AYEAA
-381 REQAQKS
+381 RQDAQS
-388 GQSQDKDGQSHCDDL
+388 EDL